1 VPRRPPAPSVV
12 QQGHSPRRTRVAV
25 CCLLAAALA
34 PVAIWHGLLADILSS
49 FHLSLGYLA
58 GELAPWAIL
67 LTGLGFL
74 TPVALSA
81 GRDPEDPLYPR
92 NRRAYLAWGVVLYV
106 LGFCLALQVAQIAGL
121 SG

>member
-12 QQGHSPRRTRVAV
+12 QPRCSPRRTWAAV
-25 CCLLAAALA
+25 GCLLAA
-34 PVAIWHGLLADILSS
+34 ADILSS

-58 GELAPWAIL
+58 GELAPWLIL

-74 TPVALSA
+74 TPVAVSA

-92 NRRAYLAWGVVLYV
+92 NRRAYLAWGVILYL

-121 SG
+121 SR